1 MLNILIFGPPG
12 CGKGTQ
18 SEFLVDHYNL
28 KHLST
33 GDIFRENIKNK
44 TDLGIKAKKYMD
56 QGQLVP
62 DFITIDMLGQK
73 MQSKTGFN
81 GFLFDGF
88 PRTIKQAE
96 SLDDFLLKINQK
108 ISIMICIDVPKDEL
122 VKRLLKRGEISNR
135 ADDQNKEIIL
145 NRIKV
150 YKDQTEVL
158 KDYYQKQNKF
168 FNVDGMST
176 IADVKEKIFSL
187 IDIYQRES

>member
-18 SEFLVDHYNL
+18 SEFLVNQYNL

-44 TDLGIKAKKYMD
+44 TDLGVEAKKYMD

-62 DFITIDMLGQK
+62 DCITIDMLGKK
-73 MQSKTGFN
+73 MQNKNEFR

-88 PRTIKQAE
+88 PRTKKQAE
-96 SLDDFLLKINQK
+96 SLDDFLLKMNQE
-108 ISIMICIDVPKDEL
+108 ISMMICIDVPEEEL
-122 VKRLLKRGEISNR
+122 VLRLLKRGESSNR
-135 ADDQNKEIIL
+135 ADDKNKEIIL

-150 YKDQTEVL
+150 YKEQTEIL
-158 KDYYQKQNKF
+158 KEYYQQKNKF
-168 FNVDGMST
+168 FNINGAST
-176 IADVKEKIFSL
+176 INDVKQKIFSL
-187 IDIYQRES
+187 IDIYQK

>member
-18 SEFLVDHYNL
+18 SEFLVNQYNL

-44 TDLGIKAKKYMD
+44 TDLGVEAKKYID

-62 DFITIDMLGQK
+62 DFITIDMLGKK
-73 MQSKTGFN
+73 MKNKNEFS

-88 PRTIKQAE
+88 PRTKKQAE
-96 SLDDFLLKINQK
+96 SLDDFLLKMNQE
-108 ISIMICIDVPKDEL
+108 ISMMICIDVPEEEL
-122 VKRLLKRGEISNR
+122 VSRLLKRGESSNR

-150 YKDQTEVL
+150 YKEQTEIL
-158 KDYYQKQNKF
+158 KDYYQQKNKF
-168 FNVDGMST
+168 FNINGDST
-176 IADVKEKIFSL
+176 INDVKRKIFSL
-187 IDIYQRES
+187 IDIYQK

>member
-44 TDLGIKAKKYMD
+44 TDLGIKAKRYMD

-62 DFITIDMLGQK
+62 DFITIDMLGKK

-108 ISIMICIDVPKDEL
+108 ISIMICIEVPKDEL
-122 VKRLLKRGEISNR
+122 VKRILKRGEISNR

-168 FNVDGMST
+168 LNVDGMAT

-187 IDIYQRES
+187 IDIYQSES

>member
-44 TDLGIKAKKYMD
+44 TDLGIKAKTYMD

-62 DFITIDMLGQK
+62 DFITIDMLGKK

-108 ISIMICIDVPKDEL
+108 ISMMICIEVPKDEL
-122 VKRLLKRGEISNR
+122 VKRILKRGEISNR

-168 FNVDGMST
+168 FNVDGMAT

-187 IDIYQRES
+187 IDFYQKES

>member
-18 SEFLVDHYNL
+18 SEFLVTQYNL

-44 TDLGIKAKKYMD
+44 TDLGIEAKKYID

-62 DFITIDMLGQK
+62 DFITIDMLGAK
-73 MQSKTGFN
+73 MQTKSDFT

-96 SLDDFLLKINQK
+96 SLDEFLLKINQE
-108 ISIMICIDVPKDEL
+108 ISMMICIKVPQEEL
-122 VKRLLKRGEISNR
+122 LKRLLKRGESSNR

-150 YKDQTEVL
+150 YKEQTEIL
-158 KDYYQKQNKF
+158 KEYYNQKNKF
-168 FNVDGMST
+168 FNVNGTST
-176 IADVKEKIFSL
+176 IDDVKQKIFSL
-187 IDIYQRES
+187 IDVYQKQS